1 MTTPI
6 CIVAPGRGSGAGA
19 DTDADVDVDAERA
32 ALYAAGGYET
42 LPEPAA
48 LPAGAT
54 GGHGE

>member
-6 CIVAPGRGSGAGA
+6 CIAAPGRAGAGA
-19 DTDADVDVDAERA
+19 GTDTDADAERA

-48 LPAGAT
+48 ALPAGAT
-54 GGHGE
+54 GGHGD